1 MNSMSAT
8 DKVRASIAEEAAEWF
23 VANRHG
29 RPDPAQRESFA
40 GWLKTSPVHVEEYL
54 GVALVAQDLRQ
65 AAQPGVSVEELVAEA
80 RSADATKVQHIATDP
95 PRGLERTPGIRWRFV
110 AAAVVMLAAAAVGL
124 LWWSSD
130 SAPEIRYATRH
141 GEQLTQ
147 RLPDN
152 SVLRLDTDTAV
163 TVRYGRAQRRVEVS
177 RGQVLFEV
185 AHDAGRPFRVVAGPA
200 EVMDVGTR
208 FDVYLQHSSTL
219 VTVLEGE
226 VTVAL
231 AMAAHSAPAPGG
243 AVAVHAGEQI
253 RVTDGTLPSSATP
266 ADMQRSTAWLRRQI
280 IFEQEP
286 LETVAAEFNRY
297 SATTIE
303 IETPSLRA
311 LAISGTFSAD
321 DTESFVAFLK
331 SLDGVRVD
339 VTATRVRV
347 YRL

>member
-1 MNSMSAT
+1 MSAT

-23 VANRHG
+23 VANRDG
-29 RPDPAQRESFA
+29 APDSTQRATFA
-40 GWLKTSPVHVEEYL
+40 EWLKTSPVHVEEYL

-65 AAQPGVSVEELVAEA
+65 AAEPGVSVEELVAEA
-80 RSADATKVQHIATDP
+80 RSADVTTVRPIAKDATRVVESA
-95 PRGLERTPGIRWRFV
+95 RGIRWRI
-110 AAAVVMLAAAAVGL
+110 AAAGMAMIAAATVAL

-130 SAPEIRYATRH
+130 SASEVRYATRH

-163 TVRYGRAQRRVEVS
+163 TVRYSRAQRRVEVS

-185 AHDAGRPFRVVAGPA
+185 AHDAGRPFRVVASPA
-200 EVMDVGTR
+200 EVVDLGTR
-208 FDVYLQHSSTL
+208 FDVYLQRDSTL
-219 VTVLEGE
+219 VTVLEGQ

-231 AMAAHSAPAPGG
+231 AMAAHSASAAGHT
-243 AVAVHAGEQI
+243 VAVHAGEQI
-253 RVTDGTLPSSATP
+253 RVSDGTLPSQATP

-303 IETPSLRA
+303 IETPSLRV

-331 SLDGVRVD
+331 SLDGVRVKA
-339 VTATRVRV
+339 TPTRVRV
-347 YRL
+347 SRL

>member
-1 MNSMSAT
+1 MSAT
-8 DKVRASIAEEAAEWF
+8 DKVRASIADEAAEWF

-29 RPDPAQRESFA
+29 VPDSAQRVTFA
-40 GWLKTSPVHVEEYL
+40 EWLKTSPVHVEEYL

-65 AAQPGVSVEELVAEA
+65 AAEPGVSVEELVAEA
-80 RSADATKVQHIATDP
+80 RSADVATVRPIATDTA
-95 PRGLERTPGIRWRFV
+95 GVMERAPSIRWRIV
-110 AAAVVMLAAAAVGL
+110 AAGVAMIAAAAVAL

-130 SAPEIRYATRH
+130 SAPEVRYATRH

-147 RLPDN
+147 RLPDS

-163 TVRYGRAQRRVEVS
+163 TVRYSHAQRRVEVS

-200 EVMDVGTR
+200 EVVDVGTR
-208 FDVYLQHSSTL
+208 FDVYLQHDSTL
-219 VTVLEGE
+219 VTVLEGQI
-226 VTVAL
+226 TVAL
-231 AMAAHSAPAPGG
+231 AMGPHSASAAGHT
-243 AVAVHAGEQI
+243 VAVHAGQQI
-253 RVTDGTLPSSATP
+253 RVSDGTLPSSATP

-297 SATTIE
+297 SVTTIE

-331 SLDGVRVD
+331 SLDGVRVE
-339 VTATRVRV
+339 VTPARVRV
-347 YRL
+347 YRF